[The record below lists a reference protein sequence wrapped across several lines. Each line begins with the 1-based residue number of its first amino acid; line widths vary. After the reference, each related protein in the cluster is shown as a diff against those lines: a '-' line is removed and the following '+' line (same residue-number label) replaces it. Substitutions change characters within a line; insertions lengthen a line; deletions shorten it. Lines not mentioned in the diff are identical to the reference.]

1 MVFDLM
7 IEQRVFISGMDTLEK
22 AISSFL
28 HLCFIGNVCYP
39 AGSALLCTFLQRWVA
54 KLDKH
59 GTTATRTKKDQAAK
73 ADKAT
78 RPFKKVIDEFKAKL
92 WDIEHGH

>member
-1 MVFDLM
+1 MC
-7 IEQRVFISGMDTLEK
+7 
-22 AISSFL
+22 AIPLARPSFAPSSSV
-28 HLCFIGNVCYP
+28 G
-39 AGSALLCTFLQRWVA
+39 VA
-54 KLDKH
+54 KLDEH